1 MPVSQIVIYLIS
13 GRATPAFGSSW
24 PILTGANETGRI

>member
-1 MPVSQIVIYLIS
+1 MPVHKIVIDLIP
-13 GRATPAFGSSW
+13 GRAIPAFGSSW